1 MGAEDWAETGTA
13 DKAYQRHAGRN
24 KFAAISISLG
34 RRMALDDIEAWSLID
49 AALPPERRG
58 DLTKNYLAPYAAPAP
73 VRLGRDELSRYASG
87 AEISLIGARDGHGW
101 TRIKISFARRFDGA

>member
-1 MGAEDWAETGTA
+1 
-13 DKAYQRHAGRN
+13 
-24 KFAAISISLG
+24 
-34 RRMALDDIEAWSLID
+34 MALDDIEAWSLID